1 MFQQRRRTALFF
13 QVMAIVLLLRLVTAA
28 VPSGY
33 PACAASCVDKSCP
46 MQDLDCICTNVT
58 SIGVCIGSNCSS
70 PDATSAA
77 PFIGFCC
84 TVHFRRKCLT
94 VDLSGTPTFGS
105 QTATP
110 SSTGPAAASAR
121 TTETGSVGSSG
132 SRSVDSTS
140 TTTSSTI
147 PSGSA
152 AASSAGSIVGRNG
165 FLVGLLA
172 MMVGIALSSGTCRPM
187 LVSS

>member
-13 QVMAIVLLLRLVTAA
+13 QVVAIVLLLRLVTAA

-58 SIGVCIGSNCSS
+58 SIGVCIGSNCSN

-121 TTETGSVGSSG
+121 TTQTGSVGSSG
-132 SRSVDSTS
+132 SRSVGSTS
-140 TTTSSTI
+140 STTNTI

-152 AASSAGSIVGRNG
+152 AGSIVGGNG